1 MYPFGHIFI
10 SGNLDATA
18 SLCLALS
25 VSNGFWKNKPK
36 MAYFIGIIT
45 LPSMDLGFM
54 FLSNKNILL
63 HRH

>member
-36 MAYFIGIIT
+36 MAYSCDPF
-45 LPSMDLGFM
+45 PR
-54 FLSNKNILL
+54 N
-63 HRH
+63 